1 MKVYILT
8 SVALFAEYGDL
19 DSLDSPSVQTRLFL
33 SHDKAQKTMA
43 EQLESERAEAEASG
57 YEDIKTELG
66 ESDALFLN
74 DAGSGCSYNE
84 VRWEITE
91 HDIEI
96 PMTALSNEY
105 EERLKNIVKA
115 YGKPIDKRHA
125 EKSGLKLILPREN
138 DMICIGGWLGEDSE
152 IVDELT
158 LIDGHLGIG
167 TEICKHD
174 TSELPTDDLDHLL
187 EEINDQI
194 EFIRLSQEYFQPELI
209 TTKDVPENLASFQV
223 FPTEEDCK
231 TWMDRNGYL
240 EGEYTIQSY
249 SGEDIEDPT
258 WLNGDGEVIYCS
270 DIENVPSL

>member
-1 MKVYILT
+1 MKIYILT

-43 EQLESERAEAEASG
+43 EQLESERAEAEAGG
-57 YEDIKTELG
+57 YEDIRTELN
-66 ESDALFLN
+66 ENDALFLN

-91 HDIEI
+91 HDMEV
-96 PMTALSNEY
+96 PMTALSDEC

-138 DMICIGGWLGEDSE
+138 DMICIGGWLGENNE

-158 LIDGHLGIG
+158 LIDGHLCID
-167 TEICKHD
+167 TEYCGHD
-174 TSELPTDDLDHLL
+174 TSSLPTDDLDHLL
-187 EEINDQI
+187 KEINEHI

-231 TWMDRNGYL
+231 AWMNRHGYL
-240 EGEYTIQSY
+240 ESVYEIKRYG
-249 SGEDIEDPT
+249 GEDIEEPT
-258 WLNGDGEVIYCS
+258 FLNGDGDVLYNP
-270 DIENVPSL
+270 DLPR

>member
-57 YEDIKTELG
+57 YEDIKTELN

-91 HDIEI
+91 HDVAVQ
-96 PMTALSNEY
+96 MRDLSDEY

-115 YGKPIDKRHA
+115 YGKPIDKRLG
-125 EKSGLKLILPREN
+125 ERGGLRLLLPYV
-138 DMICIGGWLGEDSE
+138 ICVGGWLGEDSE
-152 IVDELT
+152 FVDELT
-158 LIDGHLGIG
+158 LIDGRLGIG
-167 TEICKHD
+167 TEICGRD

-187 EEINDQI
+187 EEINEQI
-194 EFIRLSQEYFQPELI
+194 EYIRLSQEYFQPELI
-209 TTKDVPENLASFQV
+209 ATKDVPENLASFQV

>member
-43 EQLESERAEAEASG
+43 EQLESERAEAEAGG
-57 YEDIKTELG
+57 YENIRTELN
-66 ESDALFLN
+66 ESEALFLN
-74 DAGSGCSYNE
+74 NAGSGCSYNE

-91 HDIEI
+91 HDI
-96 PMTALSNEY
+96 LSDEY

-115 YGKPIDKRHA
+115 YGKPIDKHVGER
-125 EKSGLKLILPREN
+125 SGLRLLLPYK
-138 DMICIGGWLGEDSE
+138 ICVGGWLGQDNE

-167 TEICKHD
+167 TEICRRD

-187 EEINDQI
+187 EEINEHI

-209 TTKDVPENLASFQV
+209 VTKDVPKELASFQV
-223 FPTEEDCK
+223 FPTVEDCK
-231 TWMDRNGYL
+231 TWMDRHGYHK
-240 EGEYTIQSY
+240 GEYENKRY
-249 SGEDIEDPT
+249 GGEDIEEPT
-258 WLNGDGEVIYCS
+258 FLNGDGDVLYNPDLPC
-270 DIENVPSL
+270 

>member
-43 EQLESERAEAEASG
+43 EQLESERAEAEADG
-57 YEDIKTELG
+57 YEDIRTELN

-91 HDIEI
+91 HDMEV

-138 DMICIGGWLGEDSE
+138 NMICIGGWLGENGE

-158 LIDGHLGIG
+158 LIDEHLGIG
-167 TEICKHD
+167 TEICRRD

-187 EEINDQI
+187 EEINNHI

-209 TTKDVPENLASFQV
+209 TTKDVPENLASFHV

-240 EGEYTIQSY
+240 ESEYTIQSY

-258 WLNGDGEVIYCS
+258 WLNGAGEVIYCS
-270 DIENVPSL
+270 DVENVPSL